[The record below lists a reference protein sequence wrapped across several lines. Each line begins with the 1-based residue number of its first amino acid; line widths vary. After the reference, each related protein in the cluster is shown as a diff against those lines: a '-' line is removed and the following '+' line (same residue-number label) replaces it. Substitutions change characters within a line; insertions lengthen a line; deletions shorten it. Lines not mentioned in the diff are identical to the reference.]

1 MLTEAQKL
9 YAKARLKG
17 LNQTQSAIAAGYSE
31 ATARQAASRLEK
43 NPLVIAHMDR
53 LVKFGDAPEAVKPKA
68 KAATRVEKPKPA
80 EAEQSDKPEKPEP
93 LPAPTPEPTIAVS
106 PPPSVGSLVPSLDP
120 LEFMEQLVSD
130 MSEDPKLR
138 LEAAKAL
145 APYRHAK
152 LGEMGKKDAKNNDAS
167 NAAKGKYAS
176 AGVPPGLQRVK

>member
-53 LVKFGDAPEAVKPKA
+53 LVKFGDAPEVAKPKA
-68 KAATRVEKPKPA
+68 KAAPKVEKPKPA
-80 EAEQSDKPEKPEP
+80 EAKQADKMEKPEM
-93 LPAPTPEPTIAVS
+93 PAQTEMAAIAPVHSSDPT
-106 PPPSVGSLVPSLDP
+106 VGTLDP
-120 LEFMEQLVSD
+120 LEYMEQLVSD

-152 LGEMGKKDAKNNDAS
+152 KGEMGKKELKQESANNV
-167 NAAKGKYAS
+167 KHGRF
-176 AGVPPGLQRVK
+176 GLRQVK

>member
-68 KAATRVEKPKPA
+68 KAAPKAEKPKPA
-80 EAEQSDKPEKPEP
+80 ETKQSDKPEKPEP
-93 LPAPTPEPTIAVS
+93 PAQTENAAIAPVHSSDPT
-106 PPPSVGSLVPSLDP
+106 VGILDP
-120 LEFMEQLVSD
+120 LEYMEQLVSD

>member
-53 LVKFGDAPEAVKPKA
+53 LVKFGDAAEAVKPKT
-68 KAATRVEKPKPA
+68 KAAPKAEKPKPA
-80 EAEQSDKPEKPEP
+80 EAKKSDEPEKPET
-93 LPAPTPEPTIAVS
+93 LPAPTPEPTIAAS
-106 PPPSVGSLVPSLDP
+106 PPPSFGSSAVSLDP

-152 LGEMGKKDAKNNDAS
+152 KGEMGKKELKQKDADNVKH
-167 NAAKGKYAS
+167 GRF
-176 AGVPPGLQRVK
+176 GLRQVK